1 MQEHSRQGGFS
12 VFFFLSNKLEAK
24 TVKDEEFGRWVY
36 QVQIFFINN
45 FFPAYHH
52 EKALRE
58 KIKENRIQDAE
69 LAELRKMKDEELA
82 KEAEEAKRQEEATVE
97 KGSFESNNTAI
108 KELEEPVPQLV
119 PPPKEEASI
128 VPPPVVTK
136 VPAGAKRKK
145 K

>member
-1 MQEHSRQGGFS
+1 MLGQYKSAVHEY
-12 VFFFLSNKLEAK
+12 KLCS
-24 TVKDEEFGRWVY
+24 
-36 QVQIFFINN
+36 
-45 FFPAYHH
+45 
-52 EKALRE
+52 LRL
-58 KIKENRIQDAE
+58 IAE
-69 LAELRKMKDEELA
+69 R
-82 KEAEEAKRQEEATVE
+82 EAEEAKRQEEATVE